1 MPTPLT
7 ASRSAGL
14 SGTIAVPGDKSI
26 SHRALMVGASAIGET
41 RIAGLLEGEDV
52 LCTAAAC
59 RALGAEVERLGDGLW
74 RVVGRGVGGLKE
86 PAGLL
91 DLGNSGTGV
100 RLLMGLV
107 AAHPFTS
114 FFSGD
119 ASLCS
124 RPMER
129 VMAPLRRMGA
139 AFASRSGGRLPLA
152 VIGSD
157 GLVPIEYESP
167 VASAQ
172 VKSAVLLAGL
182 NTPGRTTVIEPKPSR
197 DHTELILR
205 HFGAEVTVEDLPDG
219 ARAATL
225 TGQPELIARDV
236 VVPGDI
242 SSAAFPLVAALLV
255 PGSKVTVTN
264 VGLNPLRV
272 GLLEALRL
280 MGATI
285 HHANRR
291 VEAGE
296 PVADLVAEASGLQ
309 GADIPADLAP
319 AMIDEYPI
327 LAMAA
332 ACAEGVTRMNGL
344 AELRVKESDRLA
356 AIARGLAACGVKVEE
371 GEDWLAVHGT
381 GKPPKGGA
389 TIAVHLDHRIAMS
402 FLVLGQATAES
413 IAVDDAS
420 PIDTSFPGFA
430 DLMGGLGAVVKG

>member
-1 MPTPLT
+1 MPKPLT

-14 SGTIAVPGDKSI
+14 SGTVAVPGDKSI
-26 SHRALMVGASAIGET
+26 SHRALMVGSSAIGET

-139 AFASRSGGRLPLA
+139 SFTSRSGGRLPLA

-296 PVADLVAEASGLQ
+296 PVADLVAETSGLQ

-371 GEDWLAVHGT
+371 GEDWLAVYGT